1 MKIHAISD
9 VATKAL
15 RSSQCRERL
24 DGVDL
29 ILSCGDLPRAYLEY
43 LTNFTAAPILYVHG
57 NHDNDYAQHEPGGCI
72 CVDDGVYN
80 WKGLRIMGLGGSIRY
95 NRESPYQYTE
105 RAMRRR
111 IARLRPKVRRMGGIV
126 VLRTHAPAR
135 GLNDGDDLP
144 HQGFACFNNLL
155 DELKPRWF
163 VHGHIHLYYNYK
175 LPRVCQRGE
184 TTVIN
189 ATERY
194 LFEVPDPEPLDT
206 RKVFFF
212 RSVIASISK

>member
-1 MKIHAISD
+1 MKILAISD
-9 VATKAL
+9 VASKAL
-15 RSSQCRERL
+15 WSSQCRERL

-111 IARLRPKVRRMGGIV
+111 IARLRPKVRRMGGID
-126 VLRTHAPAR
+126 VLLTHAPAR

-175 LPRVCQRGE
+175 LPRLCQRGE

-189 ATERY
+189 ANERY
-194 LFEVPDPEPLDT
+194 LFEVPDHEPLDT

>member
-1 MKIHAISD
+1 MKILAISD
-9 VATKAL
+9 VASKAL
-15 RSSQCRERL
+15 WSSQCRERL

-72 CVDDGVYN
+72 CVDDGVFN

-111 IARLRPKVRRMGGIV
+111 IARLRPKVRRMGGID
-126 VLRTHAPAR
+126 VLLSHAPAR

-163 VHGHIHLYYNYK
+163 VHGHIHLFYNYK

>member
-1 MKIHAISD
+1 
-9 VATKAL
+9 
-15 RSSQCRERL
+15 
-24 DGVDL
+24 
-29 ILSCGDLPRAYLEY
+29 
-43 LTNFTAAPILYVHG
+43 
-57 NHDNDYAQHEPGGCI
+57 
-72 CVDDGVYN
+72 
-80 WKGLRIMGLGGSIRY
+80 
-95 NRESPYQYTE
+95 
-105 RAMRRR
+105 MRRR
-111 IARLRPKVRRMGGIV
+111 IARLRPKVRRMGGID
-126 VLRTHAPAR
+126 VLLTHAPAR

-163 VHGHIHLYYNYK
+163 VHGHIHLFYNYK

>member
-1 MKIHAISD
+1 MKILAISD
-9 VATKAL
+9 VASKAL
-15 RSSQCRERL
+15 WSSQCRERL

-111 IARLRPKVRRMGGIV
+111 IARLRPKVRRMGGID
-126 VLRTHAPAR
+126 VLLSHAPAR

-189 ATERY
+189 ATERH